1 LFHAVNF
8 SGELL
13 DFKWSD
19 HKIAAADFVTRIL
32 GSLTSESNRMK
43 KQFVLFLGLVVMS
56 SLTLSNQPATNE
68 KGFVSLFDGKTL
80 TGWKLIKGRGP
91 GYVVKDGTI
100 VCPTDGGGNLWTE
113 KEYANFVFRFEFK
126 VEPGGNN
133 GVGIRAPYEGDAAYQ
148 GMEIQILDDQH
159 EKYKGKIKSEQHHGS
174 VYDVIPART
183 GFLKPAGEWNTEEIM
198 ANGSKIRVTLN
209 GVIILD
215 ADLETVREPE
225 VLKKHP
231 GLKNKTGHIG
241 FLGHGSLVEFRN
253 IRIKTL

>member
-1 LFHAVNF
+1 
-8 SGELL
+8 
-13 DFKWSD
+13 
-19 HKIAAADFVTRIL
+19 
-32 GSLTSESNRMK
+32 MK
-43 KQFVLFLGLVVMS
+43 K
-56 SLTLSNQPATNE
+56 SLTLLFSIVLMASLTVPGSSAKDE
-68 KGFVSLFDGKTL
+68 PGFTPLFDGKTL
-80 TGWKLIKGRGP
+80 NGWKLVRGHGP
-91 GYVVKDGTI
+91 GYVVKDNTI
-100 VCPTDGGGNLWTE
+100 ACPADGGGNLYTE

-126 VEPGGNN
+126 VEAGGNN

-183 GFLKPAGEWNTEEIM
+183 GYLKPAGEWNEEEIM
-198 ANGSKIRVTLN
+198 ANGSRIRVTLN

-215 ADLETVREPE
+215 ADLNMVKEPE

-253 IRIKTL
+253 IRLKAL